1 MHTFTCTHYIPHPST
16 HTTSPHTTPL
26 HTSHLH
32 THHISTHHTSH
43 LHTPHLHTH
52 HISTPHLYTP
62 HTSTHHIST
71 PHLYLHTPHLHTHH
85 TSHLLTPPHTSTHTT
100 SPHTSHLHTHHIS
113 NTPTPPHSTSA
124 STSGVSEGGTS
135 GLGTQ
140 LDVSDVDP
148 NSSLGTRSLSRIRS
162 TIPGG
167 LGTRTQSHTPSHD
180 LGTSQYD
187 YMGSM
192 YSLGTLHP
200 GEEDFH
206 GSLTSVNI
214 DDLGTQRDD
223 LTGSLT
229 SLESFLDTR
238 PRVSPINSIMEENE
252 GDDGPHLSIQ
262 ASELGRREWVE

>member
-1 MHTFTCTHYIPHPST
+1 MHTYLSI
-16 HTTSPHTTPL
+16 
-26 HTSHLH
+26 
-32 THHISTHHTSH
+32 TSH
-43 LHTPHLHTH
+43 LHTPHLYTPPHT
-52 HISTPHLYTP
+52 TPPHTTLHTP
-62 HTSTHHIST
+62 HTSTHLTPPHI
-71 PHLYLHTPHLHTHH
+71 PHLHT
-85 TSHLLTPPHTSTHTT
+85 PHTSTHTT
-100 SPHTSHLHTHHIS
+100 SPTHL
-113 NTPTPPHSTSA
+113 TPPHSTSA